1 MLRRALS
8 YQLILAV
15 AVGPLLCCCSAG
27 KTLAGSTSM
36 PSGSVAPPARVPTE
50 RVSHSCCSQK
60 HPPAEADSDQKS
72 APAKPG
78 QPTGKCPCKD
88 GTDKPQMTPAEST
101 QSDLATLFRA
111 LAFDAVV
118 PFASLVAN
126 EIVSEVACLDAGWRL
141 GHTPSPTDELLYAHH
156 NLRC

>member
-15 AVGPLLCCCSAG
+15 AVGPMLCCCSAG
-27 KTLAGSTSM
+27 KSLAGS
-36 PSGSVAPPARVPTE
+36 PSTPPASTSAPAHAPAARVL
-50 RVSHSCCSQK
+50 HSCCSHKQHTPAKSDSGQK
-60 HPPAEADSDQKS
+60 P

-88 GTDKPQMTPAEST
+88 GAGKPQVAPTELT
-101 QSDLATLFRA
+101 QTDLATFLRS
-111 LAFDAVV
+111 LTFDTFV
-118 PFASLVAN
+118 SLVFPAA
-126 EIVSEVACLDAGWRL
+126 ETVSAPARL
-141 GHTPSPTDELLYAHH
+141 GGGECLNSALSPTDELLHAHH